1 MNASSASATSAA
13 ARMDIEKAAQDA
25 RTMFFITC
33 APLTGK
39 TGRGFCGRAAAG
51 AAENHARAERA
62 ASSAGALVARRRQE
76 TASFPGIPVTT
87 SPFSAPS
94 AADPRRSEEHTSELQ
109 SHHDLV
115 CRL

>member
-39 TGRGFCGRAAAG
+39 TGWGFCGRAATG

-62 ASSAGALVARRRQE
+62 ASSAGALVALETPSGNCKLSPQLGSTRRPE
-76 TASFPGIPVTT
+76 
-87 SPFSAPS
+87 
-94 AADPRRSEEHTSELQ
+94 
-109 SHHDLV
+109 
-115 CRL
+115 RLPQARI